1 MFLCFSDDLVEMI
14 VETLKDNPQFVKL
27 GSIVFSI
34 VLLLGILIKVSRK
47 GKPAKKAKAIKKKA

>member
-1 MFLCFSDDLVEMI
+1 MI

>member
-1 MFLCFSDDLVEMI
+1 
-14 VETLKDNPQFVKL
+14 VKL